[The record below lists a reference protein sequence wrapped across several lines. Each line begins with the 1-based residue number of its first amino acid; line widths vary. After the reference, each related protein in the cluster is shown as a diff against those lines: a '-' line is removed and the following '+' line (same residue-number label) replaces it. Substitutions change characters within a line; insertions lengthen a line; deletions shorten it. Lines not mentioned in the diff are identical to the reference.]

1 MKKFKF
7 EIKIIKINGI
17 NENQLKKEEKMM
29 IRVRFGNSIKDFV
42 KYFKLKKENEIDLN
56 KTNNIEK
63 LNKEIIFYFETKS
76 EKEIEKA
83 ELIIEKEVFFYKIN
97 KRVKNQPTI

>member
-1 MKKFKF
+1 
-7 EIKIIKINGI
+7 
-17 NENQLKKEEKMM
+17 
-29 IRVRFGNSIKDFV
+29 
-42 KYFKLKKENEIDLN
+42 LN